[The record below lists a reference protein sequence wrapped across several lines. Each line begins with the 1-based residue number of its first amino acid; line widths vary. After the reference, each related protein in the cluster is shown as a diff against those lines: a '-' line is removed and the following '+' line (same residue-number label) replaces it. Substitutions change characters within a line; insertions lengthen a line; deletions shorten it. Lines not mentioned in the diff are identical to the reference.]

1 VEVIAEAPPHDL
13 EAELAYLGSVLL
25 SRDPDAAP
33 VAVSAFYRQQHA
45 TLYQAILD
53 AHAAGEPIDAVTIG
67 NRVPDL
73 RSLILDAQNAC
84 ALPSH
89 APKYAAIVT
98 DKARLRSLEQA
109 ARLVIAAIYEDGAE
123 ADEVEADAATVFNR
137 SQQPAGAGALSLHE
151 LVEHEIEALNKP
163 QECVYLPGFPGVALY
178 GGDLVVIGAR
188 PGHGKS
194 ALGMCL
200 ALDWSRRFRTAFFS
214 YEMGESQ
221 TGRRLISHFSGLS
234 LTDMNLGFT
243 GSDGDTVRALI
254 GDKLEGRDFSYKM
267 SGGMSPA
274 HLFTSLR
281 RFAAGGGRVAIID
294 YIQLAAR
301 ARAGTLRE
309 DVTVFTND
317 LKQVALQTGLLIVA
331 LSQLRRPTDERAL
344 HPPTASELRESGSI
358 EQDADTI
365 FLLMTLP
372 SLRHEPK
379 ALEMAQKMLIGYATS
394 LTELEVGDD
403 PDDDK
408 RIVMVEACKVR
419 QGKQGRKPLIFDGA
433 NMDFAPCQRSTGTRG
448 AF

>member
-1 VEVIAEAPPHDL
+1 MNAADAIPPHDL
-13 EAELAYLGSVLL
+13 EAELAYLGAVLL

-33 VAVSAFYRQQHA
+33 VAPSVFYRIQHR
-45 TLYQAILD
+45 TLYEAILA

-73 RSLILDAQNAC
+73 RSLILDAQNSC

-98 DKARLRSLEQA
+98 DKARLRSLERA
-109 ARLVIAAIYEDGAE
+109 ARLVISAVYEDGAD
-123 ADEVEADAATVFNR
+123 ADEVEAEAATVFNR
-137 SQQPAGAGALSLHE
+137 SQHPAGSGARSLSE
-151 LVEHEIEALNKP
+151 LIDNEIAALGKP
-163 QECVYLPGFPGVALY
+163 QECVYLPGFPGVAMY

-194 ALGMCL
+194 ALGICL
-200 ALDWSRRFRTAFFS
+200 ALDWSRRFKTAFYS

-221 TGRRLISHFSGLS
+221 TGRRLISHFAGLS

-254 GDKLEGRDFSYKM
+254 GNRLEGRDFSYKM

-309 DVTVFTND
+309 DVTVFTNE
-317 LKQVALQTGLLIVA
+317 LKQVALSTGLLIIA
-331 LSQLRRPTDERAL
+331 LSQLKRPQDERAL

-365 FLLMTLP
+365 FLLMCLP

-379 ALEMAQKMLIGYATS
+379 AQEIAQRMLTGYSTS
-394 LTELEVGDD
+394 LSELEVGDD

-408 RIVMVEACKVR
+408 RLVMVEACKVR

-433 NMDFAPCQRSTGTRG
+433 NMDFTPCSRSIGTVG

>member
-1 VEVIAEAPPHDL
+1 MEVIAEAPPHDL
-13 EAELAYLGSVLL
+13 EAELAYLGSVML
-25 SRDPDAAP
+25 SRDPDASP
-33 VAVSAFYRQQHA
+33 VEVSAFYRQQHA

-67 NRVPDL
+67 KRVPDL
-73 RSLILDAQNAC
+73 RPLILDAQNAC
-84 ALPSH
+84 VLPSH
-89 APKYAAIVT
+89 GPKYAAIIT
-98 DKARLRSLEQA
+98 DKARLRSLERA
-109 ARLVIAAIYEDGAE
+109 ARLVLSAVYEDGAE
-123 ADEVEADAATVFNR
+123 ADEVEADAAAVFNS
-137 SQQPAGAGALSLHE
+137 SQHPAGSGALTLHD
-151 LVEHEIEALNKP
+151 LVEREIEALNKP
-163 QECVYLPGFPGVALY
+163 QECVFLMGFPGVAMY

-194 ALGMCL
+194 ALGICL
-200 ALDWSRRFRTAFFS
+200 ALDWSRRFRTAFYS

-243 GSDGDTVRALI
+243 GSDGATVRALI
-254 GDKLEGRDFSYKM
+254 GDRLEGRDFSYKM

-309 DVTVFTND
+309 DVTVFTNE

-365 FLLMTLP
+365 FLLMCLP

-379 ALEMAQKMLIGYATS
+379 ALDMAQKMLIGYSTPLAS
-394 LTELEVGDD
+394 LEVGDD

-433 NMDFAPCQRSTGTRG
+433 NMDFAVCSRAT
-448 AF
+448 F

>member
-1 VEVIAEAPPHDL
+1 MIADHIPPHDL
-13 EAELAYLGSVLL
+13 EAELAFLGAVLL
-25 SRDPDAAP
+25 SRDPDAATVEP
-33 VAVSAFYRQQHA
+33 GSFYRAQHRSI
-45 TLYQAILD
+45 YEAILD

-67 NRVPDL
+67 KRVPDL

-84 ALPSH
+84 VLPSH
-89 APKYAAIVT
+89 APQYAAIIT
-98 DKARLRSLEQA
+98 EKARLRQLEVA
-109 ARLVIAAIYEDGAE
+109 ARMVIAAVYDEGAD
-123 ADEVEADAATVFNR
+123 ADTVEADAAAVFNR
-137 SQQPAGAGALSLHE
+137 SQHPAGAGACTLHD
-151 LVEHEIEALNKP
+151 LVEREIVALGKP
-163 QECVYLPGFPGVALY
+163 QECVYLPGFPGVAMY

-194 ALGMCL
+194 ALGICL
-200 ALDWSRRFRTAFFS
+200 GLEWSKRFKTAFFS

-234 LTDMNLGFT
+234 LTDMNLGFK
-243 GSDGDTVRALI
+243 GSDAEIVRALI
-254 GDKLEGRDFSYKM
+254 GDRLEGRDFTYKM

-281 RFAAGGGRVAIID
+281 RFAAGGGRIAVID

-365 FLLMTLP
+365 FLLMCLP

-379 ALEMAQKMLIGYATS
+379 AQELAQRVLTGYSTS
-394 LTELEVGDD
+394 LSELEVGDD

-408 RIVMVEACKVR
+408 RLVMVEACKVR
-419 QGKQGRKPLIFDGA
+419 QGRQGRRPLIFDGA
-433 NMDFAPCQRSTGTRG
+433 TMDFTACQRSMGTVG